1 MKSTTRRNNLLRFP
15 QSSPTTR
22 KRMDKGLRNARTHRK
37 RTRSKAKKLKRKGLE
52 RLGDFVRRIRNQKG
66 LSLADVSKQSALFGP
81 RISASYV
88 NRIETDPTRNPTA
101 ASLKSLAHG
110 LGIPVPE
117 LLAHSIRPMSR
128 DEADELSLV
137 TRFRELSPKRKSDV
151 WTLIQLWHPG
161 KLNKR

>member
-1 MKSTTRRNNLLRFP
+1 MKTTTPRNNLLRFP
-15 QSSPTTR
+15 QSSLTPRKPIDKRLGNAGTQTIKTNPPTTKKLNR
-22 KRMDKGLRNARTHRK
+22 KR
-37 RTRSKAKKLKRKGLE
+37 LE
-52 RLGDFVRRIRNQKG
+52 RLGDFVRRIRNEKG

-117 LLAHSIRPMSR
+117 LFAHAIRPMSR
-128 DEADELSLV
+128 EEADELALV
-137 TRFRELSPKRKSDV
+137 TRFSKLSPRRKSDV
-151 WTLIQLWHPG
+151 LALIQVLQSG
-161 KLNKR
+161 N